1 MSTQARYSLPCLLAL
16 AAASCDADDSSTING
31 RGGSTNGGGGPTG
44 EGGAGGGFAGAA
56 GSSGQAGGGPG
67 GQDGGLAGAGG
78 QGGSAGSASS
88 VSLELVVSGLTSPVV
103 LQPAPE
109 ATGRLFIADQIGT
122 IRLVGTDG
130 QLAPEP
136 FLDLRDRLVPLN
148 ASYDERGLLGMA
160 LHPEYASN
168 GRFFVYYS
176 APLREGAPEGYD
188 HTSHV
193 SEFRVSEA
201 DPRIA
206 DAASERVVLAVD
218 EPQTNHNGG
227 QLVFGP
233 DGYLYIAL
241 GDGGAAN
248 DVGLGHV
255 EDWYTTNAG
264 GNAQNVEE
272 NLLGKILRIDI
283 NAAEPYAVP
292 DDNPFAGSSQPEI
305 WAYGLRNPFR
315 MSFDAGGT
323 RQLFVA
329 DVGQNLWEEVNI
341 VTAGGNYGW
350 NVKEGTHCFSTEN
363 PNQALANCPS
373 QTPMGTPL
381 VDPILEYPHPG
392 QAGEGEVAGIT
403 VIGGYVYRG
412 SALPGLVGRYV
423 FGDWSA
429 SFGAPEGQLLVASP
443 SDSTGQAWSFAPLS
457 VTNRTAGQLGEYVL
471 SFGEDA
477 AGELYVLTTE
487 TQGPS
492 GETGKAYRL
501 AP

>member
-1 MSTQARYSLPCLLAL
+1 MPNKPCCSLSCLILAL
-16 AAASCDADDSSTING
+16 SVVACDDDDSSTSNG
-31 RGGSTNGGGGPTG
+31 RGGSTGGTGASGEAGSGGGAAA
-44 EGGAGGGFAGAA
+44 AGGSA
-56 GSSGQAGGGPG
+56 QADGGPG
-67 GQDGGLAGAGG
+67 GQDGGVAGAGG
-78 QGGSAGSASS
+78 AGGAGGAAGSSS
-88 VSLELVVSGLTSPVV
+88 AVSLELVASGLTSPVV

-109 ATGRLFIADQIGT
+109 AAGRFFIADQIGT
-122 IRLVGTDG
+122 IRLVGADG

-176 APLREGAPEGYD
+176 APLREGGPADYD

-201 DPRIA
+201 DPRLA

-218 EPQTNHNGG
+218 QPQTNHNGG

-233 DGYLYIAL
+233 DGYLYISI

-255 EDWYTTNAG
+255 EDWYATNAG
-264 GNAQNVEE
+264 GNAQNLEE
-272 NLLGKILRIDI
+272 NLLGKLLRIDVD
-283 NAAEPYAVP
+283 AGEPYAVP
-292 DDNPFAGSSQPEI
+292 EDNPFTGSSQPEI
-305 WAYGLRNPFR
+305 WAYGFRNPFR
-315 MSFDAGGT
+315 MSFDRGGT
-323 RQLFVA
+323 RQLFVP

-350 NVKEGTHCFSTEN
+350 NVKEGTHCFSTES
-363 PNQALANCPS
+363 PS
-373 QTPMGTPL
+373 QPLAECPDQDPEGTPL
-381 VDPILEYPHPG
+381 VDPILEYPHPEP
-392 QAGEGEVAGIT
+392 AGDIAGLT

-412 SALPGLVGRYV
+412 SALPGLAGQYV

-429 SFGAPEGQLLVASP
+429 TFGSAEGQLLLASP
-443 SDSTGQAWSFAPLS
+443 ADGTGQAWSLARLP
-457 VTNRTAGQLGEYVL
+457 VNNRTPGQLGEYVL
-471 SFGEDA
+471 SFGEDG

-487 TQGPS
+487 STGPS
-492 GETGKAYRL
+492 GETGKVYRL

>member
-1 MSTQARYSLPCLLAL
+1 MSIKRRCSLPCLVLLL
-16 AAASCDADDSSTING
+16 AAASCDDDDSSTING
-31 RGGSTNGGGGPTG
+31 RGGSTS
-44 EGGAGGGFAGAA
+44 GGAGTNGTGGSAGAA
-56 GSSGQAGGGPG
+56 GNLQGGGGPG
-67 GQDGGLAGAGG
+67 GQDGGLAGASGD
-78 QGGSAGSASS
+78 GGSAGSSTG
-88 VSLELVVSGLTSPVV
+88 VSLELVASGLTSPVV

-109 ATGRLFIADQIGT
+109 AAGAFFVADQIGT
-122 IRLVGTDG
+122 IRVIGTDG

-176 APLREGAPEGYD
+176 APLREGAPEGYN

-201 DPRIA
+201 DPRVA

-255 EDWYTTNAG
+255 EDWYMTNAG
-264 GNAQNVEE
+264 GNGQNRDE
-272 NLLGKILRIDI
+272 NLLGKLLRIDVD
-283 NAAEPYAVP
+283 AGEPYAVP
-292 DDNPFAGSSQPEI
+292 EDNPFAGSSQPEI

-329 DVGQNLWEEVNI
+329 DVGQDLWEEVNI

-350 NVKEGTHCFSTEN
+350 NVKEGTHCFSAEN
-363 PNQALANCPS
+363 PGQSLADCPS
-373 QTPMGTPL
+373 QDPEGTPL
-381 VDPILEYPHPG
+381 VDPILEYPHSG
-392 QAGEGEVAGIT
+392 ADIAGLT

-412 SALPGLVGRYV
+412 SALPGLAGRYV

-429 SFGAPEGQLLVASP
+429 SFGAPEGQLFVASP
-443 SDSTGQAWSFAPLS
+443 PDSAGQPWSLAPLS
-457 VTNRTAGQLGEYVL
+457 VTNRSAGQLGEYVL
-471 SFGEDA
+471 SFGEDGD
-477 AGELYVLTTE
+477 GELYVLTTE
-487 TQGPS
+487 TGGPS
-492 GETGKAYRL
+492 GDTGKVYRL